1 MQTKAEKSEL
11 IFHTIGWPIG
21 SGTRTPKPE
30 ELEAITEF
38 AFKSRIGLLFL
49 DECLNRGVELGPK
62 ALELHSSLMERRKA
76 TDRVVVKLAKRLDEV
91 AKDEW
96 VLFKSIKPFA
106 STPNDTDWFPFDHK
120 RFQPLVD
127 HLCNDG
133 GFLFQI
139 LGVKYLMLDAIFTKR
154 NG

>member
-1 MQTKAEKSEL
+1 MWTRRAALVITLPWTKQNN
-11 IFHTIGWPIG
+11 
-21 SGTRTPKPE
+21 PKPE

-106 STPNDTDWFPFDHK
+106 STTFDSHSA
-120 RFQPLVD
+120 F
-127 HLCNDG
+127 NSS
-133 GFLFQI
+133 
-139 LGVKYLMLDAIFTKR
+139 LMPDMGPAR
-154 NG
+154 HWG